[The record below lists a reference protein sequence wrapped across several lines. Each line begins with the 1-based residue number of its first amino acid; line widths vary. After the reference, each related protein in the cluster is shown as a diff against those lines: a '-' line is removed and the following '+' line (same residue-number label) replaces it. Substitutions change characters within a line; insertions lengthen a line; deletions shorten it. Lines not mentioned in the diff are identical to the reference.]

1 MSVYKKIEGRGTGM
15 SGTKSTGITVD
26 QELVERCDRL
36 RLAGPCKHYSLK
48 RFREMI
54 LDMGINQY
62 QRVILPVAKGGSP
75 ALAQLE
81 TRPRN
86 GGKIIP
92 FPGVSLE
99 TGGGIQD
106 ILDDFLREMGYV
118 E

>member
-1 MSVYKKIEGRGTGM
+1 MSV
-15 SGTKSTGITVD
+15 SKSTGITMD
-26 QELVERCDRL
+26 QALVARWDRL

-54 LDMGINQY
+54 LDIGINQY
-62 QRVILPVAKGGSP
+62 ERVILPIAKEERP
-75 ALAQLE
+75 E
-81 TRPRN
+81 PPPRN

-99 TGGGIQD
+99 TGGIQD

>member
-1 MSVYKKIEGRGTGM
+1 MSV
-15 SGTKSTGITVD
+15 SKSTGITID
-26 QELVERCDRL
+26 QALVERCDRL

-54 LDMGINQY
+54 LDIGINQY
-62 QRVILPVAKGGSP
+62 ERVILPVANEESP
-75 ALAQLE
+75 VPAQPE
-81 TRPRN
+81 TRPWN

>member
-1 MSVYKKIEGRGTGM
+1 MSV
-15 SGTKSTGITVD
+15 SKSTGITID
-26 QELVERCDRL
+26 QALVERCDRL
-36 RLAGPCKHYSLK
+36 RFAGPCKHYSLK

-62 QRVILPVAKGGSP
+62 RHLIPPIANEERPVT
-75 ALAQLE
+75 AQPE

-106 ILDDFLREMGYV
+106 ILGDFLREMGYV

>member
-1 MSVYKKIEGRGTGM
+1 MSV
-15 SGTKSTGITVD
+15 SKSTGITVD

-36 RLAGPCKHYSLK
+36 RLAGPCSQYSPP
-48 RFREMI
+48 E
-54 LDMGINQY
+54 
-62 QRVILPVAKGGSP
+62 PP
-75 ALAQLE
+75 
-81 TRPRN
+81 PRN

-92 FPGVSLE
+92 FPGVSTD